1 MWTKI
6 KKALALIGGGLI
18 AVLFFI
24 LRIKKN
30 KIEKIEGELNLLEE
44 EFEALEHIHEKEEAL
59 GEISETVEQKTES
72 KISEIKAETMGILAE
87 EVQMEE
93 TGKRYNDIIGSWN
106 NGE

>member
-1 MWTKI
+1 MWNKI

-30 KIEKIEGELNLLEE
+30 KIDKIEEELNLLEK
-44 EFEALEHIHEKEEAL
+44 EFEALEQIHEKEEAL

-72 KISEIKAETMGILAE
+72 KISEIKAETMEMLAE